1 MIVNNFIVDFTLNS
15 LVIERKAR
23 WKGLERMDYLSRA
36 RMMMMMIHY
45 FQTPQSIPYRVSW
58 WSSLVVAY
66 VQGGSRRM
74 FRDQYVK
81 V

>member
-15 LVIERKAR
+15 LVIERKAGR
-23 WKGLERMDYLSRA
+23 NGLERIDSLSRA
-36 RMMMMMIHY
+36 RMMMMIHY